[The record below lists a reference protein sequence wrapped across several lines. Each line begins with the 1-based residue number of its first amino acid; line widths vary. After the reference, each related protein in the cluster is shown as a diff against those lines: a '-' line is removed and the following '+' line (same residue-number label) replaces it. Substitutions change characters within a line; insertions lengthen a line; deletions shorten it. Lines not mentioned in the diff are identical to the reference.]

1 MRTYIFFT
9 FLAFFLFFSSVS
21 NAQNIKL
28 YELPEFQK
36 AIKNETRTRNG
47 EPGSKYW
54 QNYSDYKLEIF
65 IDTSKNILIGK
76 GSITY
81 HNNSPVTLKD
91 LHIRLYQDI
100 YKQGSAR
107 NFPSSVE
114 DIHNGTYID
123 SLTINGKQYILFD
136 KPANQSII
144 NRFLTDL
151 SVQLSDS
158 LVSGGSCVIELA
170 WSFMIP
176 SSQWTRRMGRYSDDF
191 FIGQWYPQIAV
202 FDDIRGWDVIPYFGL
217 QEFYNDYNNYEVT
230 IKVPEGYMVWATGDC
245 NNLPDVLD
253 KSIIN
258 NLNLAKKSDSNV
270 TILNSES
277 RSTNS
282 FIGNIWRF
290 KAEQVPDFAFVA
302 ATNYLWEGT
311 SVIVDKKTGK
321 RVFVDIVYPKE
332 SNLPLKTLQIAKDA
346 ILWTSESFPG
356 IPYPYSHATSFF
368 NELQNDVSMEYPMI
382 ANDMIYKDPLL
393 HMAVVA
399 HELFHNYMPFYV
411 GFNETIFGWMDEGWV
426 VFLENKFK
434 GDGYSDFKS
443 HITGYPFIA
452 GSIYDRPLFSST
464 MDESIFNRSF
474 LSYTKP
480 AINLMLLEE
489 LIGEEAFKKATVDF
503 INIWKGKHPT
513 PYDFFNV
520 FKKHASDDINWFLK
534 ACYFEY
540 GYADLGIKS
549 VEKKKI
555 IIEKIGNIPVSIKL
569 EITYDDNSTE
579 SIYKNLSIWKSGI
592 TEYLVNL
599 KTNKAIKKITLGDIL
614 IPDIDVSNN
623 VYQK

>member
-1 MRTYIFFT
+1 MKTHILFT
-9 FLAFFLFFSSVS
+9 SLAFLLFSCFS

-36 AIKNETRTRNG
+36 AIKNESRTGHG

-54 QNYSDYKLEIF
+54 QNYSDYILETS
-65 IDTSKNILIGK
+65 IDISKNILKGK
-76 GSITY
+76 ASITY
-81 HNNSPVTLKD
+81 HNNSPVALRD

-123 SLTINGKQYILFD
+123 SLSINGKQYMLFN

-144 NRFLTDL
+144 DRFLTDL
-151 SVQLSDS
+151 NVQLSDS
-158 LVSGGSCVIELA
+158 IVTGGSCVIEIT
-170 WSFMIP
+170 WSFVIP

-202 FDDIRGWDVIPYFGL
+202 FDDIRGWDIIPYFGL
-217 QEFYNDYNNYEVT
+217 QEFYNDFNNYDVT
-230 IKVPEGYMVWATGDC
+230 IKVPDGYMVWATGECD
-245 NNLPDVLD
+245 NLPDVLD
-253 KSIIN
+253 KLIIN
-258 NLNLAKKSDSNV
+258 NLNLARNSDSNV
-270 TILNSES
+270 TIVNSEAY
-277 RSTNS
+277 RTNPS
-282 FIGNIWRF
+282 KGNIWHF
-290 KAEQVPDFAFVA
+290 KAQNVPDFAFAA
-302 ATNYLWEGT
+302 ATNYLWEGS
-311 SVIVDKKTGK
+311 SVIVDQKTD
-321 RVFVDIVYPKE
+321 RSVFVDIVYPKE
-332 SNLPLKTLQIAKDA
+332 SNFPSKTLQVAKDA
-346 ILWTSESFPG
+346 ILWTSENFPG

-382 ANDMIYKDPLL
+382 ANDMIDPDPDI
-393 HMAVVA
+393 HMGTVA
-399 HELFHNYMPFYV
+399 HELFHNYFPFYV

-434 GDGYSDFKS
+434 GDGYSYFES
-443 HITGYPFIA
+443 GITSYPFIA

-464 MDESIFNRSF
+464 MDESIFNRRF

-480 AINLMLLEE
+480 AINLILLEE
-489 LIGEEAFKKATVDF
+489 LIGEEAFKKATTDF
-503 INIWKGKHPT
+503 INTWKGKHPT

-520 FKKHASDDINWFLK
+520 FKKHAGDDINWFLK

-540 GYADLGIKS
+540 GYADLGIRS
-549 VEKKKI
+549 VDKNKI

-569 EITYDDNSTE
+569 EIMYDDNSTE
-579 SIYKNLSIWKSGI
+579 SIYKNLAIWKTGI

-599 KTNKAIKKITLGDIL
+599 KTNKTIKKIILGDKL

>member
-1 MRTYIFFT
+1 MKTHIFFT
-9 FLAFFLFFSSVS
+9 SLAFLFFSCFS

-36 AIKNETRTRNG
+36 AIKNETRTGSG

-54 QNYSDYKLEIF
+54 QNYSDYILETSMDI
-65 IDTSKNILIGK
+65 SKNILKGK

-81 HNNSPVTLKD
+81 HNNSPVTLKV

-123 SLTINGKQYILFD
+123 SVNINGKQYILFD

-144 NRFLTDL
+144 NKFLTDL

-202 FDDIRGWDVIPYFGL
+202 CDDIIGWNIIPYFGL
-217 QEFYNDYNNYEVT
+217 QEFYNDFNNYDVT
-230 IKVPEGYMVWATGDC
+230 IKVPDGYMVWATGECD
-245 NNLPDVLD
+245 NLQDLLD

-258 NLNLAKKSDSNV
+258 NLNLAKKSNSNV

-277 RSTNS
+277 HITNS
-282 FIGNIWRF
+282 FKGNIWHF
-290 KAEQVPDFAFVA
+290 KAEQVPDFAFAA

-311 SVIVDKKTGK
+311 SIIVDQKTGR
-321 RVFVDIVYPKE
+321 RVFIDIVYPKE
-332 SNLPLKTLQIAKDA
+332 SYFPSKTLQVAKDA

-382 ANDMIYKDPLL
+382 ANDMIDPDTVI
-393 HMAVVA
+393 HMGTVA
-399 HELFHNYMPFYV
+399 HELFHNYMPFYM

-426 VFLENKFK
+426 VFLENKFT
-434 GDGYSDFKS
+434 GDGYSYFES
-443 HITGYPFIA
+443 GITSYPFIA

-464 MDESIFNRSF
+464 MDESIFNRRF

-480 AINLMLLEE
+480 AINLILLEE

-503 INIWKGKHPT
+503 INTWKGKHPT

-520 FKKHASDDINWFLK
+520 FKKHAGEQINWFLK

-540 GYADLGIKS
+540 GYADLGIRS
-549 VEKKKI
+549 VDKNKI
-555 IIEKIGNIPVSIKL
+555 IIERLGNIPVPIKL
-569 EITYDDNSTE
+569 EITYDDNSME
-579 SIYKNLSIWKSGI
+579 KKYINLSIWKTGT
-592 TEYLVNL
+592 TEYLVSL
-599 KTNKAIKKITLGDIL
+599 ETNKTIKKIILGDSS
-614 IPDIDVSNN
+614 IPDIDMKNN
-623 VYQK
+623 IYQK